1 MERHPIQ
8 WTAPS
13 VLWPKLARAGNGE
26 DRATFGAPTI
36 LRFATDDFMQDFAN
50 TLATDPRKLGEF
62 RAVRETWRGK
72 LSQPTVPTPKKLFA
86 LEMQRLGSRR
96 RRAADTGDKRSES
109 DDAQQLP
116 HLKLYQPA
124 HQRYYLISAC
134 LTCQIVGLPDRKV
147 EAGKQERVGFVMR
160 RLLRPAVA
168 AAGTDPEDPTYWD
181 EYAWVKT
188 AAGYAWQSVRNAS
201 QTKNEVVLDDEERLP
216 LFPATFQEDDRRSR
230 RLFAGLVP
238 VGKREAYLGGQKAAT
253 HGDNPSATTRLTA
266 RKILLRKQVIEP
278 WKALIRQMAA
288 GGRGNNLKVK
298 DDGTREVFSGS
309 LKESSV
315 KSSREQS
322 QVVSWLILLD
332 FAEFLQV
339 YIPELWQS
347 VLSSTPPGGSQNP
360 LAKAYDALDKT
371 ALPGPLAD
379 AVQKESG
386 APIYSTPPNT
396 LRLALAKFGDAA
408 SGRIDA
414 ALKRKLETANQAYD
428 RSPTADRSAW
438 PGFVFPLADP
448 EPTLGFPVPP
458 LLDLQTLATDEQVDL
473 SLDVGPKANNP
484 LEQIGLERIDKLAVL
499 LVRALA
505 ESKLGASAPE
515 PEIPTA
521 AIVPAD
527 ATNALFRIRCVY
539 ERPACGPLHDDVVSD
554 PTEPFELAGFFDP
567 DAPARPIRI
576 GLPID
581 TTPAGLRKF
590 DKNTAFI
597 MSDILCGQVQKMKS
611 LGFIDLV
618 LSVLPWPFHQDLPVA
633 DMKPCGS
640 PSANFGMICSLS
652 IPIITICALILLMI
666 IVSLLD
672 IIFRWMPFFI
682 ICFPL
687 PGFKGKK

>member
-1 MERHPIQ
+1 MDPHLIR

-13 VLWPKLARAGNGE
+13 PLWPKFARPGHPE
-26 DRATFGAPTI
+26 DRARFGAPAI

-50 TLATDPRKLGEF
+50 TLATDPHKLGEF

-72 LSQPTVPTPKKLFA
+72 LSQPTVPTPKQLFA
-86 LEMQRLGSRR
+86 LQMQRLGSRR
-96 RRAADTGDKRSES
+96 HRTADTGDKKQEL
-109 DDAQQLP
+109 DEAKQLFY
-116 HLKLYQPA
+116 LKLYQPA
-124 HQRYYLISAC
+124 HLRYYLVTAC
-134 LTCQIVGLPDRKV
+134 LACQTVGLPDRKV
-147 EAGKQERVGFVMR
+147 EAGKQERVSFVMR

-168 AAGTDPEDPTYWD
+168 APGTDPEDATSWD

-188 AAGYAWQSVRNAS
+188 AAGYAWQSVRTSTQSKAG
-201 QTKNEVVLDDEERLP
+201 VVLEDEERLP

-230 RLFAGLVP
+230 RLFAGLIP
-238 VGKREAYLGGQKAAT
+238 VGKREAYLGAQKTADPGA
-253 HGDNPSATTRLTA
+253 NPPATTRVTA

-278 WKALIRQMAA
+278 WKGLIRQMDVA
-288 GGRGNNLKVK
+288 GRANNQKVN
-298 DDGTREVFSGS
+298 DDGTRGAFSS
-309 LKESSV
+309 PLSDDLKKKGI
-315 KSSREQS
+315 KSAREQN
-322 QVVSWLILLD
+322 QVISWLILLD
-332 FAEFLQV
+332 FAEFLQL

-347 VLSSTPPGGSQNP
+347 VLSNTPPSDHQNQT
-360 LAKAYDALDKT
+360 AKAYDALDKT
-371 ALPGPLAD
+371 GLPGPLAD
-379 AVQKESG
+379 AVRKESLVE
-386 APIYSTPPNT
+386 IYSAPPHT

-408 SGRIDA
+408 SGGVDA
-414 ALKRKLETANQAYD
+414 ALKRKLESANEPYDRTAN
-428 RSPTADRSAW
+428 RTAW
-438 PGFVFPLADP
+438 PNFVFPLADP
-448 EPTLGFPVPP
+448 EREFPLPP
-458 LLDLQTLATDEQVDL
+458 ELDLQTLAADERADL
-473 SLDVGPKANNP
+473 SLDDNSKFNHP
-484 LEQIGLERIDKLAVL
+484 LVPIALERIDQLAVL

-521 AIVPAD
+521 AMVPAD
-527 ATNALFRIRCVY
+527 ATSALFRIRCVY
-539 ERPACGPLHDDVVSD
+539 ERPACGPLHEDVVSD
-554 PTEPFELAGFFDP
+554 ATEPFELAGFFDP

-633 DMKPCGS
+633 NMKPCGS

-672 IIFRWMPFFI
+672 IIFRWMPFFMV
-682 ICFPL
+682 CFPL